1 MKLLSASFRGVQ
13 FHVDEATESVEW
25 RYQVSEFIT
34 EHKPT
39 TTRFSRS
46 PQEFSIDGYLLGTG
60 ALLTRD
66 LLVMACDDAE
76 PGKLIHPLFGM

>member
-13 FHVDEATESVEW
+13 FHEDEATESVEW

-39 TTRFSRS
+39 TTRFSRAADEGAG
-46 PQEFSIDGYLLGTG
+46 PRYPLALRFFSAASL
-60 ALLTRD
+60 A
-66 LLVMACDDAE
+66 
-76 PGKLIHPLFGM
+76 